1 MVILQL
7 MKQLEYELSS
17 MKKAFSL
24 MEVIVAITMLSVV
37 MISLLQVKSDNIFL
51 IEKSDEKVKLNDY
64 VSLIMDLE
72 EPNDKNENVFLDRVY
87 RFDNDELRK
96 ELKPIK
102 IKVKDEQ
109 VDTKTIKND
118 TYDLN
123 ITTYSRTYSIDD
135 KINKSIY
142 TFKIEL

>member
-1 MVILQL
+1 
-7 MKQLEYELSS
+7 

-51 IEKSDEKVKLNDY
+51 IEKSDEKAKLNDY

-72 EPNDKNENVFLDRVY
+72 EPNDKNENFFLDRVY

>member
-1 MVILQL
+1 
-7 MKQLEYELSS
+7 
-17 MKKAFSL
+17 

-51 IEKSDEKVKLNDY
+51 IQKSDEKAELNDY
-64 VSLIMDLE
+64 ASLVMDLE
-72 EPNDKNENVFLDRVY
+72 EVNDRNENIFLDRVY

-96 ELKPIK
+96 EFKPVKVK
-102 IKVKDEQ
+102 IKDNKISS
-109 VDTKTIKND
+109 KTIKND

-123 ITTYSRTYSIDD
+123 ITTYSTTYNIDD

>member
-1 MVILQL
+1 
-7 MKQLEYELSS
+7 

-51 IEKSDEKVKLNDY
+51 IQKSDEKAKLNDY
-64 VSLIMDLE
+64 ASLAMDLNE
-72 EPNDKNENVFLDRVY
+72 TNDRNENIYLDRIY
-87 RFDNDELRK
+87 RFSDDELRK

-102 IKVKDEQ
+102 VKIKDKQISSE
-109 VDTKTIKND
+109 TIKND
-118 TYDLN
+118 IYDLN
-123 ITTYSRTYSIDD
+123 ITTYSTTYNIDD

-142 TFKIEL
+142 SFKIEL

>member
-1 MVILQL
+1 
-7 MKQLEYELSS
+7 
-17 MKKAFSL
+17 
-24 MEVIVAITMLSVV
+24 MEVLVAITMLSVV

-51 IEKSDEKVKLNDY
+51 IQKSDEKAELNDY
-64 VSLIMDLE
+64 VSLVMNLE
-72 EPNDKNENVFLDRVY
+72 EASDRNENIFLDRVY

-102 IKVKDEQ
+102 VKIKDNQ
-109 VDTKTIKND
+109 VSSKTIKND

-123 ITTYSRTYSIDD
+123 ITTYSTTYNIDD

>member
-1 MVILQL
+1 
-7 MKQLEYELSS
+7 
-17 MKKAFSL
+17 
-24 MEVIVAITMLSVV
+24 MEVLVAITMLSVV

-51 IEKSDEKVKLNDY
+51 IQKSDEKAELNDY
-64 VSLIMDLE
+64 VSLVMNLE
-72 EPNDKNENVFLDRVY
+72 EASDRNENIFLDRVY

-102 IKVKDEQ
+102 VKIKDNKVSS
-109 VDTKTIKND
+109 KTIKND

-123 ITTYSRTYSIDD
+123 ITTYSTTYNIDD

>member
-1 MVILQL
+1 
-7 MKQLEYELSS
+7 
-17 MKKAFSL
+17 
-24 MEVIVAITMLSVV
+24 MEVLVAITMLSVV

-51 IEKSDEKVKLNDY
+51 IQKSDEKAELNDY
-64 VSLIMDLE
+64 VSLVMNLE
-72 EPNDKNENVFLDRVY
+72 EASDRNENIFLDRVY

-102 IKVKDEQ
+102 IKIKDNEISS
-109 VDTKTIKND
+109 KLIKND

-123 ITTYSRTYSIDD
+123 ITTYSTTYNIDD

>member
-1 MVILQL
+1 
-7 MKQLEYELSS
+7 
-17 MKKAFSL
+17 

-51 IEKSDEKVKLNDY
+51 IQKSDEKAELNDY
-64 VSLIMDLE
+64 ASLVMDLE
-72 EPNDKNENVFLDRVY
+72 EVNDRNENIFLDRVY

-102 IKVKDEQ
+102 IKIKDNQ
-109 VDTKTIKND
+109 ISSKLIKND

-123 ITTYSRTYSIDD
+123 ITTYSTTYNIDD

>member
-1 MVILQL
+1 
-7 MKQLEYELSS
+7 

-24 MEVIVAITMLSVV
+24 MEVLVAITMLSVV

-51 IEKSDEKVKLNDY
+51 IQKSEEKAELNDY
-64 VSLIMDLE
+64 VSLVMNLE
-72 EPNDKNENVFLDRVY
+72 EASDRNENIFLDRVY
-87 RFDNDELRK
+87 RFDHDELRK

-102 IKVKDEQ
+102 IKIKDNEISS
-109 VDTKTIKND
+109 KLIKND

-123 ITTYSRTYSIDD
+123 ITTYSTTYNIDD

>member
-1 MVILQL
+1 
-7 MKQLEYELSS
+7 
-17 MKKAFSL
+17 
-24 MEVIVAITMLSVV
+24 MEVLVAITMLSVV

-51 IEKSDEKVKLNDY
+51 IQKSDEKAELNDY
-64 VSLIMDLE
+64 VSLVMNLE
-72 EPNDKNENVFLDRVY
+72 EASDRNENIFLDRVY

-102 IKVKDEQ
+102 VKIKDNNVSSK
-109 VDTKTIKND
+109 KIKND

-123 ITTYSRTYSIDD
+123 ITTYSTTYNIDD

>member
-1 MVILQL
+1 
-7 MKQLEYELSS
+7 
-17 MKKAFSL
+17 
-24 MEVIVAITMLSVV
+24 MEVLVAITMLSVV

-51 IEKSDEKVKLNDY
+51 IQKSEEKAELNDY
-64 VSLIMDLE
+64 VSLVMNLE
-72 EPNDKNENVFLDRVY
+72 EASDRNENIFLDRVY

-102 IKVKDEQ
+102 VKIKDDKVSSKL
-109 VDTKTIKND
+109 IKND

-123 ITTYSRTYSIDD
+123 ITTYSTTYNIDD
-135 KINKSIY
+135 KINKNIY

>member
-1 MVILQL
+1 
-7 MKQLEYELSS
+7 

-24 MEVIVAITMLSVV
+24 MEVLVAITMLSVV

-51 IEKSDEKVKLNDY
+51 IQKSEEKAELNDY
-64 VSLIMDLE
+64 VSLVMNLE
-72 EPNDKNENVFLDRVY
+72 EASDRNENIFLDRVY

-102 IKVKDEQ
+102 IKIKDNEISS
-109 VDTKTIKND
+109 KLIKND

-123 ITTYSRTYSIDD
+123 ITTYSTTYNIDD
-135 KINKSIY
+135 KINKNIY

>member
-1 MVILQL
+1 
-7 MKQLEYELSS
+7 

-24 MEVIVAITMLSVV
+24 MEVLVAITMLSVV

-51 IEKSDEKVKLNDY
+51 IQKSEEKAELNDY
-64 VSLIMDLE
+64 VSLVMNLE
-72 EPNDKNENVFLDRVY
+72 EASDRNENIFLDRVY

-102 IKVKDEQ
+102 VKIKDDKVSSKL
-109 VDTKTIKND
+109 IKND

-123 ITTYSRTYSIDD
+123 ITTYSTTYNIDD
-135 KINKSIY
+135 KINKNIY

>member
-1 MVILQL
+1 
-7 MKQLEYELSS
+7 
-17 MKKAFSL
+17 
-24 MEVIVAITMLSVV
+24 MEVLVAITMLSVV

-51 IEKSDEKVKLNDY
+51 IQKSEEKAELNDY
-64 VSLIMDLE
+64 VSLVMNLE
-72 EPNDKNENVFLDRVY
+72 EASDRNENIFLDRVY

-102 IKVKDEQ
+102 VKIKDDKVSSKL
-109 VDTKTIKND
+109 IKND

-123 ITTYSRTYSIDD
+123 ITTYSTTYNIDD

>member
-1 MVILQL
+1 
-7 MKQLEYELSS
+7 

-51 IEKSDEKVKLNDY
+51 IQKSDAKAELNDY
-64 VSLIMDLE
+64 VSLVMDLE
-72 EPNDKNENVFLDRVY
+72 EVNDRNENIFLDRVY
-87 RFDNDELRK
+87 RFDKDELRK
-96 ELKPIK
+96 EFKPVKVK
-102 IKVKDEQ
+102 IKDNKISSSI
-109 VDTKTIKND
+109 IKND

-123 ITTYSRTYSIDD
+123 ITTYSTTYNIDD

>member
-1 MVILQL
+1 
-7 MKQLEYELSS
+7 
-17 MKKAFSL
+17 
-24 MEVIVAITMLSVV
+24 MEVLVAITMLSVV
-37 MISLLQVKSDNIFL
+37 MISLLKVKSDNIFL
-51 IEKSDEKVKLNDY
+51 IQKSDEKAELNDY
-64 VSLIMDLE
+64 VSLVMNLE
-72 EPNDKNENVFLDRVY
+72 ETSDRNENIFLDRVY

-102 IKVKDEQ
+102 IKIKDNEISS
-109 VDTKTIKND
+109 KLIKND

-123 ITTYSRTYSIDD
+123 ITTYSTTYNIDD

>member
-1 MVILQL
+1 
-7 MKQLEYELSS
+7 
-17 MKKAFSL
+17 
-24 MEVIVAITMLSVV
+24 MEVLVAITMLSVV
-37 MISLLQVKSDNIFL
+37 MISLLQVKSENIFL
-51 IEKSDEKVKLNDY
+51 IQKSDEKAELNDY
-64 VSLIMDLE
+64 VSLVMNLE
-72 EPNDKNENVFLDRVY
+72 EASDRNENIFLDRVY

-102 IKVKDEQ
+102 IKIKDNEISS
-109 VDTKTIKND
+109 KLIKND

-123 ITTYSRTYSIDD
+123 ITTYSTTYNIDD

>member
-1 MVILQL
+1 
-7 MKQLEYELSS
+7 
-17 MKKAFSL
+17 

-51 IEKSDEKVKLNDY
+51 IEKSDEKAKLNDY

-72 EPNDKNENVFLDRVY
+72 EPNDKNENFFLDRVY

>member
-1 MVILQL
+1 
-7 MKQLEYELSS
+7 

-24 MEVIVAITMLSVV
+24 MEVLVAITMLSVV

-51 IEKSDEKVKLNDY
+51 IQKSDEKAELNDY
-64 VSLIMDLE
+64 VSLVMNLE
-72 EPNDKNENVFLDRVY
+72 EASDRNENIFLDRVY

-102 IKVKDEQ
+102 VKIKDNKVSS
-109 VDTKTIKND
+109 KTIKND

-123 ITTYSRTYSIDD
+123 ITTYSTTYNIDD

>member
-1 MVILQL
+1 
-7 MKQLEYELSS
+7 

-24 MEVIVAITMLSVV
+24 MEVLVAITMLSVV

-51 IEKSDEKVKLNDY
+51 IQKSDEKAELNDY
-64 VSLIMDLE
+64 VSLVMNLE
-72 EPNDKNENVFLDRVY
+72 EASDRNENIFLDRVY

-102 IKVKDEQ
+102 VKIKDNQ
-109 VDTKTIKND
+109 VSSKTIKND

-123 ITTYSRTYSIDD
+123 ITTYSTTYNIDD

>member
-1 MVILQL
+1 
-7 MKQLEYELSS
+7 
-17 MKKAFSL
+17 
-24 MEVIVAITMLSVV
+24 MEVLVAITILSFV

-64 VSLIMDLE
+64 ISLVMDLQE
-72 EPNDKNENVFLDRVY
+72 SNDKNENVYLDRIY

-102 IKVKDEQ
+102 IKVKDKQE
-109 VDTKTIKND
+109 DIKIIKND

-123 ITTYSRTYSIDD
+123 ITTYSTTYSIND

>member
-1 MVILQL
+1 
-7 MKQLEYELSS
+7 
-17 MKKAFSL
+17 
-24 MEVIVAITMLSVV
+24 MEVIVSITMLSVV

-51 IEKSDEKVKLNDY
+51 IEKSDEKAKLNDY

-72 EPNDKNENVFLDRVY
+72 ESNDKNENVFLDRVY